1 VKKIAIFVILF
12 SPLLFIQSNIL
23 AQSITFAPDDPVLE
37 NELVKKRGEA
47 GSQLFDTGIEFYQKK
62 EYSKSIEYLL
72 KVLAINPDDY
82 EANTFIGMNYAEKG
96 DFKKAVEYY
105 QKATNAYP
113 KQMVLIAG
121 TAGFSPE
128 EEDYRKN
135 FYKTIEDYKKEIAN
149 NPNDYQVY
157 NDLGYLS
164 FVLRVDSKFTDYYK
178 KSIAIKPD
186 YAQAHYNLAFYYL
199 FNEDKKL
206 ALEECKI
213 LEKLDKRL
221 AKVIIRTIELAEKN
235 KADNS

>member
-1 VKKIAIFVILF
+1 M
-12 SPLLFIQSNIL
+12 
-23 AQSITFAPDDPVLE
+23 
-37 NELVKKRGEA
+37 
-47 GSQLFDTGIEFYQKK
+47 
-62 EYSKSIEYLL
+62 